1 MSSTTV
7 DNRALL
13 LGANNKVK
21 TTLEVAAGAE
31 RTIPKGSALVQKA
44 ADGTIFQ
51 EHSLHL
57 AEPIQG
63 ILLNDLLVP
72 ADAGV
77 TTHDIERVIDGH
89 IDQKLF
95 ETQNGLSIGD
105 IDTIP
110 AGASLSYRLQLEN
123 KGMIPIF
130 RENL

>member
-1 MSSTTV
+1 MSETTV
-7 DNRALL
+7 DNRAFY
-13 LGANNKVK
+13 LGRNNKVK

-31 RTIPKGSALVQKA
+31 RTIVKGTALTQKA

-57 AEPIQG
+57 ALDIQG
-63 ILLNDLLVP
+63 TLLNDLLVA

-77 TTHDIERVIDGH
+77 TTHVIERVIDGH
-89 IDQKLF
+89 IDEKLF

-105 IDTIP
+105 IDTIA
-110 AGASLSYRLQLEN
+110 AGATNSYRLQLEN
-123 KGMIPIF
+123 KGMLPIF